1 MSYGAGL
8 SLNWTLWREEVG
20 SQWVGAGPIH
30 KTQGSRLAP
39 LIGSGGR
46 RRVLRVERAPGPRGV
61 GRSTPGCSEGAFLS
75 FPGRTLPLAVV
86 LLSPPGWGWY
96 VPPSSHSRPSAPPPS
111 GAVAPPPS
119 WHVRLRKEPNAKF
132 WGPEQGDP
140 PAVDSETYP
149 ALLPSPLGR
158 GALRRAEAGSVPV
171 RPGKEERAW
180 RPLPPPNGR
189 YHAGGEERAW

>member
-1 MSYGAGL
+1 MPACPL
-8 SLNWTLWREEVG
+8 T
-20 SQWVGAGPIH
+20 GPF
-30 KTQGSRLAP
+30 
-39 LIGSGGR
+39 GGR
-46 RRVLRVERAPGPRGV
+46 RSAASGWERDPFIKPRAPGWLLSLALGGGGVSCGWSGPRGPGEWEDPRLGAAR
-61 GRSTPGCSEGAFLS
+61 GRFFPFPAGLYPSLWS
-75 FPGRTLPLAVV
+75 FSLPRGGDGT
-86 LLSPPGWGWY
+86 SHPPRI
-96 VPPSSHSRPSAPPPS
+96 PAPPPLLPS

-119 WHVRLRKEPNAKF
+119 WHVRLRKEPNAEF

-180 RPLPPPNGR
+180 RPLPPQNGR
-189 YHAGGEERAW
+189 YHPAGEERAW